1 MSSKEQDDTKTMGL
15 LARARAGDRAAYDEL
30 FSRVAERV
38 LFFLRL
44 RLGPALGG
52 KIEPIDLLQ
61 ETYAEAH
68 RAFPNFEYAGE
79 GSFVRWLCRIG
90 ENQIRE
96 AADHFAAAKRRP
108 PGEALAVT
116 RVLERVRA
124 TATGPGT
131 AFAREESR
139 QLLAQAILALGEE
152 EREAILLRFFQD
164 RTIDEIA
171 GTLGRSP
178 TAVRRLLGR
187 AAASLG
193 SLLREGGLETSGL

>member
-1 MSSKEQDDTKTMGL
+1 MEPVDPADPKTMGL
-15 LARARAGDRAAYDEL
+15 LARARAGDREAYDEL
-30 FSRVAERV
+30 FARVAERV

-68 RAFPNFEYAGE
+68 RAFANFEYAGE

-108 PGEALAVT
+108 PGEALPVT
-116 RVLERVRA
+116 QVLLRARA

-139 QLLAQAILALGEE
+139 EILARAILALGEE

-164 RTIDEIA
+164 RTIDEVA
-171 GTLGRSP
+171 ETLGRSP

-193 SLLREGGLETSGL
+193 SLLREGGMETSGL